1 MIILIKKEWNMM
13 RLPKQFILV
22 VSLAMSVVALSGCVA
37 LVVGAA
43 AAGAGGYAWIKGAL
57 VKEFDVS
64 AEELYKATK
73 SGLKGLAM
81 RVTEDQADRVSAV
94 LAADFADGKKV
105 KINIEALTEVRSQ
118 IRIRVDVFGD
128 KSKSELILNAVE
140 RKL

>member
-1 MIILIKKEWNMM
+1 MM

>member
-1 MIILIKKEWNMM
+1 MM

-128 KSKSELILNAVE
+128 KSKSELILNAIE

>member
-1 MIILIKKEWNMM
+1 M

-73 SGLKGLAM
+73 SGLNGLAM

>member
-1 MIILIKKEWNMM
+1 M

-128 KSKSELILNAVE
+128 KSKSELILNAIE

>member
-1 MIILIKKEWNMM
+1 MM

-73 SGLKGLAM
+73 SGLNGLAM

>member
-128 KSKSELILNAVE
+128 KSKSELILNAIE

>member
-1 MIILIKKEWNMM
+1 M